1 MTLPVALPVPWR
13 AIAAI
18 ALVAAVAI
26 AGWRVTAWREG
37 YLQAEAAQD
46 ALRRTERLLTTRTAE
61 RDVCTSREA
70 IAAQALREAASA
82 AAARAEA
89 DRATAQRIENELS
102 TQLAAANARGRDLA
116 RRLRDAT
123 ACPGAG
129 AVPGATPPAGS
140 AAPAAGEPGSAHGI
154 AEATAAL
161 AAACDRDS
169 ARLAG
174 WQAWWSAVA
183 AGR

>member
-1 MTLPVALPVPWR
+1 MIPLPARAL
-13 AIAAI
+13 AAI
-18 ALVAAVAI
+18 ALVAAVALM
-26 AGWRVTAWREG
+26 GWRVTAWREG
-37 YLQAEAAQD
+37 YLQTRAAQD
-46 ALRRTERLLTTRTAE
+46 ALRRTEKALATRTAE
-61 RDVCTSREA
+61 LRLCTDREA
-70 IAAQALREAASA
+70 VAQQAHAQA
-82 AAARAEA
+82 AAAAESRAAE
-89 DRATAQRIENELS
+89 DRAIARRIEDVLS
-102 TQLAAANARGRDLA
+102 VRLAAADARGRDLA

-129 AVPGATPPAGS
+129 AVPGATDPAGQPAS
-140 AAPAAGEPGSAHGI
+140 AAGEPGSAHGI

>member
-26 AGWRVTAWREG
+26 AGWRVAAWREG

-46 ALRRTERLLTTRTAE
+46 ALRRTEEALTTRTAE

-129 AVPGATPPAGS
+129 AVPGATDPAGQPAGAS
-140 AAPAAGEPGSAHGI
+140 GESGRAGAVGAAVAG
-154 AEATAAL
+154 L
-161 AAACDRDS
+161 AAACERDS
-169 ARLAG
+169 ARLDG
-174 WQAWWSAVA
+174 WIEWWREVR
-183 AGR
+183 GRL

>member
-1 MTLPVALPVPWR
+1 MIPLPARAL
-13 AIAAI
+13 AAI
-18 ALVAAVAI
+18 ALVAAVALM
-26 AGWRVTAWREG
+26 GWRVTAWREG
-37 YLQAEAAQD
+37 YLQTRAAQD
-46 ALRRTERLLTTRTAE
+46 ALRRTEKALARRTAE
-61 RDVCTSREA
+61 VVQYQRREA
-70 IAAQALREAASA
+70 IALETAREAASA
-82 AAARAEA
+82 AAAREIR
-89 DRATAQRIENELS
+89 DRAAAQKVENEL
-102 TQLAAANARGRDLA
+102 TTRLAAADARGRDLA
-116 RRLRDAT
+116 RRLRDAA

>member
-1 MTLPVALPVPWR
+1 MIPLSARAL
-13 AIAAI
+13 AAI
-18 ALVAAVAI
+18 ALMAAVA
-26 AGWRVTAWREG
+26 AMGWRVTAWREG

-46 ALRRTERLLTTRTAE
+46 ALRRTEEALTTRTAE

-129 AVPGATPPAGS
+129 AVPGATPPAGGPAGAGAQSGDGGAVERATEDHFVACALDAAVLTAWQEWWRAVS
-140 AAPAAGEPGSAHGI
+140 AE
-154 AEATAAL
+154 
-161 AAACDRDS
+161 
-169 ARLAG
+169 RL
-174 WQAWWSAVA
+174 
-183 AGR
+183 

>member
-1 MTLPVALPVPWR
+1 MIPLPARAL
-13 AIAAI
+13 AAI
-18 ALVAAVAI
+18 ALVAAVALM
-26 AGWRVTAWREG
+26 GWRVTAWREG
-37 YLQAEAAQD
+37 YLQTRAAQD
-46 ALRRTERLLTTRTAE
+46 ALRRTEKALATRTAE
-61 RDVCTSREA
+61 LRLCTDREA
-70 IAAQALREAASA
+70 VAQQAHAQA
-82 AAARAEA
+82 AAAAESRAAE
-89 DRATAQRIENELS
+89 DRAIARRIEDVLS
-102 TQLAAANARGRDLA
+102 VRLAAADARGRDLA
-116 RRLRDAT
+116 RRLRDAA

-129 AVPGATPPAGS
+129 AVPGAADPAGQPAS
-140 AAPAAGEPGSAHGI
+140 AAGEPGSAHGI

>member
-1 MTLPVALPVPWR
+1 MIPLPARAL
-13 AIAAI
+13 AAI
-18 ALVAAVAI
+18 ALVAAVALM
-26 AGWRVTAWREG
+26 GWRVTAWREG
-37 YLQAEAAQD
+37 YLQTRAAQD
-46 ALRRTERLLTTRTAE
+46 ALRRTEKALATRTAE
-61 RDVCTSREA
+61 AEQCAGREA
-70 IAAQALREAASA
+70 VAQQALRA
-82 AAARAEA
+82 AAVATESRAAE
-89 DRATAQRIENELS
+89 DRAIAERIEHDLQ
-102 TQLAAANARGRDLA
+102 TRLAAADARGRDLA